1 MPGPRGKGQKNPRSV
16 RFTQESIA
24 NGNERAAPAAAAN
37 SAHDDADEPPRKRSK
52 RVPLDRPN
60 QDEMDDV
67 DDFVEEED
75 DREIPSESETLRA
88 KRERRMKQA
97 AEEDEAGTST
107 TIDQS
112 TSLAADGIEIE
123 PFHMESET
131 RDGSGYFDGDT
142 YVFRKG
148 DAGEEP
154 DAWLDSIEGKEDEI
168 AESSAGKS
176 KSKGGDDE
184 EDEEEESGGK
194 MDCWTAEELY
204 AQIVPLVSDSETVMQ
219 AIVRYGKLM
228 KRHKDGSDATLA
240 RQALNDLTGAASALL
255 LKGQIDIYQ
264 KTRQDLTQLLPTAPQ
279 EPKPTVQWEYKGSGD
294 GQLHGPYTTQ
304 HMQGWIQQGYFVGPS
319 AVMLRSVQEDTT
331 AESTKDDLMSDLLDD
346 DDEEETDSKAK
357 KTVKGEWT
365 RSDAV
370 KFSDYS

>member
-1 MPGPRGKGQKNPRSV
+1 MPGPSGKDKKNPRNV
-16 RFTQESIA
+16 RFTEESIA
-24 NGNERAAPAAAAN
+24 NGSERAAPAAAA
-37 SAHDDADEPPRKRSK
+37 AHDADEPPRKRSK
-52 RVPLDRPN
+52 RERLDRPN
-60 QDEMDDV
+60 EDEMDDV

-97 AEEDEAGTST
+97 AEEDESGTST

-142 YVFRKG
+142 YVFRKS

-154 DAWLDSIEGKEDEI
+154 DAWLDSIEGKEDEN
-168 AESSAGKS
+168 AESSAGKP
-176 KSKGGDDE
+176 KGGDED
-184 EDEEEESGGK
+184 EDEEEEAGGK
-194 MDCWTAEELY
+194 MDSWTAEELY

-219 AIVRYGKLM
+219 AIVRYGKLI

-255 LKGQIDIYQ
+255 LKGKIDIYQ

-279 EPKPTVQWEYKGSGD
+279 EPRPTVQWEYKGSGD
-294 GQLHGPYTTQ
+294 GQLHGPYTTHQ
-304 HMQGWIQQGYFVGPS
+304 MQGWIQQGYFVGSS

-331 AESTKDDLMSDLLDD
+331 AESTQDDLMSDLLDD
-346 DDEEETDSKAK
+346 DDDEENDAKTKKAI
-357 KTVKGEWT
+357 KGEWT

-370 KFSDYS
+370 KFSDYT